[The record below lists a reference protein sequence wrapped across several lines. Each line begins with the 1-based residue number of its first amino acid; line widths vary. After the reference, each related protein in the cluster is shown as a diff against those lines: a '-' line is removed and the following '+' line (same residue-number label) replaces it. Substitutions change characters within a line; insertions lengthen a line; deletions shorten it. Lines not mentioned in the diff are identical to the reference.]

1 MIRRSHSSTRQV
13 HGDWIV
19 LPAANVPETRF
30 RASRFRTNCQRF
42 RLVNSNPLSPL
53 TSHCVFGASQDATG
67 APDDGDV
74 PPRIPVEIDD
84 KLRLNKIARAATAA
98 VDAGECEDGDL
109 FLFSLN
115 GIDGKGYSSD
125 EHVES
130 DSHAGGGSS
139 SENSSDSSDDDG
151 SEDDRAHEASHRR
164 TNSKSLAS
172 NKPMAK
178 VRHFESPRVARARL
192 H

>member
-30 RASRFRTNCQRF
+30 RTNCQRIW
-42 RLVNSNPLSPL
+42 LVNSNPLSPL

-67 APDDGDV
+67 APDDGDI

-84 KLRLNKIARAATAA
+84 KLRRKKIARAATAA
-98 VDAGECEDGDL
+98 VDAGEGEDGDL